1 MRRTGKAILQA
12 CVHPRYGLTVQLNGT
27 RESPGT
33 WFSADLVWISWKR
46 MSSASG
52 ASNVRVTASA

>member
-1 MRRTGKAILQA
+1 
-12 CVHPRYGLTVQLNGT
+12 LTVQPKGNLDASGT
-27 RESPGT
+27 R
-33 WFSADLVWISWKR
+33 FNADLVWISWKR

>member
-1 MRRTGKAILQA
+1 M
-12 CVHPRYGLTVQLNGT
+12 HPRYGLTVQANGT
-27 RESPGT
+27 REPTGT
-33 WFSADLVWISWKR
+33 WFSADFVWISWKR

>member
-1 MRRTGKAILQA
+1 
-12 CVHPRYGLTVQLNGT
+12 VHPRYGLTVHSKGNLAPPGT
-27 RESPGT
+27 R
-33 WFSADLVWISWKR
+33 FSADFVWISWKR